1 MGISSVN
8 KPDAKIEV
16 VPDCEQRAG
25 TPSVSATRNHT
36 PDLSPEYFQEP
47 TTVAQ
52 KRAANNQ
59 KVCRDQLSDQSLILA
74 LRTEDYG
81 RDRQCQNGKGR
92 PIYRL
97 NIALCT
103 IPDVYVCVNDVQQT
117 SRVSQVSES

>member
-8 KPDAKIEV
+8 NPDAKIEV

-25 TPSVSATRNHT
+25 TPRYPQLEVTPLTYLQNISKNPPPTPKNEPLITRRCVT
-36 PDLSPEYFQEP
+36 ASYPLTMIDP
-47 TTVAQ
+47 
-52 KRAANNQ
+52 
-59 KVCRDQLSDQSLILA
+59 LILT
-74 LRTEDYG
+74 LRVEGYG

-103 IPDVYVCVNDVQQT
+103 IPDVRMCV
-117 SRVSQVSES
+117 